1 MKNILLVVLLAVIVG
16 MGWMIIQQNNKVP
29 SENVEISELD
39 SETVVPVQDENQ
51 DMMNLTVYVQDEAS
65 VETVSCG
72 TTKIQKFRI
81 PRTTA
86 VADASLK
93 LLFEEELAKFGT
105 YKSVNIKNGIAEIL
119 IDKRFTSLSSCE
131 SQHLMSVLEDTL
143 TQYDTVKSIELYS
156 PQGKIEF

>member
-1 MKNILLVVLLAVIVG
+1 MKNILLIVLLTVIVG
-16 MGWMIIQQNNKVP
+16 MGWVIIQQNNKVP
-29 SENVEISELD
+29 PENAEINDSD

-51 DMMNLTVYVQDEAS
+51 EMMNLTVYIQDKAA
-65 VETVSCG
+65 VETVNCD
-72 TTKIQKFRI
+72 TTKIQEFRI
-81 PRTTA
+81 PRTAA

-93 LLFEEELAKFGT
+93 ILFEKELEKFGT
-105 YKSVNIKNGIAEIL
+105 YKSVNIANGIAEIL
-119 IDKRFTSLSSCE
+119 IDERFTSLSSCE